1 MKFNIISVCL
11 LLCASLQA
19 QKEAPLPKDLPPYG
33 AQTAFQL
40 PEVKASKLANGLTVW
55 LVREPGVP
63 LVSFRVIVLGGL
75 AVDPADLQ
83 GISDLIAKALTQGT
97 KTRTARQIAEQ
108 MQAAG
113 GDLETSSDRDTLAL
127 ATTVL
132 SSKVDA
138 ALDILADVLQDASFP
153 DNEVAIAKQNVSNS
167 LRSRE
172 AGPSF
177 QANRAMARVLF
188 GSGPYSVIAPTQ
200 ESLARMTPDE
210 LRGEFSRRFRPD
222 RAILIAA
229 GDFDAND
236 ITASINQSL
245 GKWKAPAG
253 SAPSAIARPAA
264 STPHTITFVPRP
276 NSVQTTLVLAGFAP
290 LRSDPDYEPTVVANA
305 IYGGAFSSRL
315 ILNIREDKGYT
326 YTPGASLDTLRE
338 ASYLRSRA
346 DVRNAVTGASLNE
359 MLYELNRMATT
370 SPSEE
375 EITRAKRYLLGIQAV
390 IFQSRAELTAE
401 LADLWINGL
410 GPDGIARYNQKIAAI
425 SASDIEAVSKK
436 YFPASRMAIVAVGD
450 EKVIRDALQ
459 PFGFPMQPAK

>member
-1 MKFNIISVCL
+1 MKFKIICVCL
-11 LLCASLQA
+11 LQCAFLQA

-33 AQTAFQL
+33 AQTAFQP
-40 PEVKASKLANGLTVW
+40 PEVKAFKLANGLTVW
-55 LVREPGVP
+55 LVPEPGLP
-63 LVSFRVIVLGGL
+63 LLSFRVVVLGGL
-75 AVDPADLQ
+75 AVDPADRQ
-83 GISDLIAKALTQGT
+83 GISDLIAKTVTQGT

-113 GDLETSSDRDTLAL
+113 GDLETSSDRDTLTL

-138 ALDILADVLQDASFP
+138 ALDILADVLQNASFP
-153 DNEVAIAKQNVSNS
+153 DNEIAIAKQNVSNS

-172 AGPSF
+172 AGPGF
-177 QANRAMARVLF
+177 QASRAMAQVLF

-210 LRGEFSRRFRPD
+210 LRGEFRRRFRPD
-222 RAILIAA
+222 QAILIAIGA
-229 GDFDAND
+229 FGAND

-245 GKWKAPAG
+245 GKWKAPAS
-253 SAPSAIARPAA
+253 SAPAAIERPAA
-264 STPHTITFVPRP
+264 SAPHTITFVPRP
-276 NSVQTTLVLAGFAP
+276 NSVQTSLVLAGFAP

-326 YTPGASLDTLRE
+326 YTPGSTLNTLRQ
-338 ASYLRSRA
+338 AGYLRSSA
-346 DVRNAVTGASLNE
+346 DVRNAVTGATLNE

-370 SPSEE
+370 TPSEE
-375 EITRAKRYLLGIQAV
+375 EITRAKRYLLGIEAV
-390 IFQSRAELTAE
+390 ILQSRAQLAVE
-401 LADLWINGL
+401 LASLWLNGL
-410 GPDGIARYNQKIAAI
+410 GPDGISRYNQKIAAT
-425 SASDIEAVSKK
+425 SASDVEAVSKK

-450 EKVIRDALQ
+450 EKVIRDGLQ
-459 PFGFPMQPAK
+459 PLGIPIQAAK